1 MPTCGYCGAIIFL
14 TCKDCEKRG
23 VWGSKYRREDEA
35 DFMRSERRGR
45 PRYRD
50 EDGFDEGVSD
60 DGPMG
65 EDDYKMFGGDH
76 TKNDDWDN

>member
-1 MPTCGYCGAIIFL
+1 MAICGYCGRFIWWN
-14 TCKDCEKRG
+14 CKDCDEKKERG
-23 VWGSKYRREDEA
+23 EARCEDEA
-35 DFMRSERRGR
+35 GFMRSERRGR

-76 TKNDDWDN
+76 KKNDDWDN